1 MNVIEAAL
9 APTTAVAAGRGATA
23 RAECGLRHRRRT
35 SVKWAVAVPGLAT
48 LGGWCAQYP
57 NGLWFTIPLGFAT
70 VGAAAGVAGG
80 EWRRP
85 GAATVTCLSAFG
97 LLLFAGPALH
107 DLYAKEL
114 GDPVDAVVARAG
126 AHRNAKGTERATCT
140 VIDTSGAVHRLS
152 EQQNCMGQ
160 FRPLQQVTLL
170 RDPAGLLGPY
180 VVEPGDRTPDTAG
193 LDVSAGLFAL
203 TGTSMLTAGL
213 RRR

>member
-9 APTTAVAAGRGATA
+9 ASPTAAAAGEAA
-23 RAECGLRHRRRT
+23 RAGDCGPRHRRRT
-35 SVKWAVAVPGLAT
+35 SIEWAVAVPGLAT

-57 NGLWFTIPLGFAT
+57 NGLWFTIPLGFVA

-85 GAATVTCLSAFG
+85 GAATMTCLSAFG
-97 LLLFAGPALH
+97 LLLFAGPALY

-126 AHRNAKGTERATCT
+126 THRNAKGTELATCT
-140 VIDTSGAVHRLS
+140 VIDTSGVVHQLS
-152 EQQNCMGQ
+152 EQQNCTGQ
-160 FRPLQQVTLL
+160 FRPLQRVTLL

-180 VVEPGDRTPDTAG
+180 AVEPGDRTPDTVG

-203 TGTSMLTAGL
+203 TGASMLTAGL